1 MDLPAGV
8 IQFSVQLPALTF
20 GQRSSV
26 RATVHSLLSAN
37 RRIVG
42 AQARRLTP
50 GELIVLSARLD
61 SIALIFQSLIHRG
74 VRVGC
79 SRRRRLCRRRDGTHG
94 HAEYE

>member
-20 GQRSSV
+20 RQRPAV
-26 RATVHSLLSAN
+26 RASIHSLLRAN

-42 AQARRLTP
+42 AQARRLTL

-61 SIALIFQSLIHRG
+61 AIALIFQSLIHSG

-79 SRRRRLCRRRDGTHG
+79 RRRLRRRRHGEHG